1 MILLKK
7 RKQKT
12 KIHPYS
18 EESLKAKEF
27 QMKILLSFLESLL
40 LLPIM
45 GIVVQY
51 KGVKGSET
59 VVLLTAYIVL
69 FLFFYLIKVKNKK
82 YSFAKW
88 EFLDDELPLIVD
100 RRLDGE
106 ISDFCVTKYILI
118 LVINILIIIPI
129 SLTFSAIMSSIVTFI
144 LAIFIKEAIIV
155 NVIKFVLIA
164 LVFKNFFGP
173 INKIVIDY
181 LKDKKELN

>member
-1 MILLKK
+1 MKK

-12 KIHPYS
+12 KIHPYT

-27 QMKILLSFLESLL
+27 QIKMLLSFLESLL
-40 LLPIM
+40 LLPIIS
-45 GIVVQY
+45 IVVQY
-51 KGVKGSET
+51 KGVPANEA
-59 VVLLTAYIVL
+59 VVLMTAYIVL

-82 YSFAKW
+82 YNFAKW
-88 EFLDDELPLIVD
+88 EFLDDEFPLIVD

-106 ISDFCVTKYILI
+106 VSDFCVTKYILI
-118 LVINILIIIPI
+118 LVINVLIIIPI
-129 SLTFSAIMSSIVTFI
+129 SLTFSAIMSSVVAFI
-144 LAIFIKEAIIV
+144 LALFIKEAVIV
-155 NVIKFVLIA
+155 NVVKFALIA